1 MYCWAHYSNWMPL
14 YFALTSLFHITQNG
28 CLLTLVKK
36 HLLHVSW
43 VGALTIQFL
52 PSWWFT
58 VSLFHPNHQPFSVT
72 WDGVIL
78 KLVVLLYL
86 NRKSIVQLKWY
97 VLIMIFWNVNLFL
110 IKKSVLFSQFDH
122 IYYWTLQI
130 LGIHKYTGFS
140 EQVCYINRTDSLS
153 IHVLKIS
160 NCTTSTQHCT
170 KWRDDAIAP
179 SGDNVRDLL

>member
-1 MYCWAHYSNWMPL
+1 MYCWAQYSSWMPL

-72 WDGVIL
+72 WDGAIL

-86 NRKSIVQLKWY
+86 NRKSIVQLK
-97 VLIMIFWNVNLFL
+97 MICAHH
-110 IKKSVLFSQFDH
+110 D